1 MIALRPDDPAYPPQL
16 RDLQPNPDPLW
27 VAGDPAVFALPAV
40 AIVGTRRMSP
50 YGERV
55 ATELAGALAAAGIVV
70 VSGLAQGI
78 DTAAHRAS
86 IDRGGRSVA
95 VLGEGLTSHAVAV
108 RGRRRVLATRLE
120 AGGALVSQYAPELP
134 PQGWMFAKR
143 NAIIAAL
150 GAAVVIVEA
159 PFGSGAL
166 ITAADA
172 RSLRRPLYAIPGPL
186 GARGSEGTN
195 GLIANGLATALVDP
209 AVLVA
214 RFGGPL
220 PSTSAPAEVGEP
232 LLELLAFGPADF
244 DDLAR
249 SIGGDRAM
257 VRGRIVALLLDGRIR
272 ETGDGRFSRA
282 ELSSATAVRPLVAP
296 SD

>member
-1 MIALRPDDPAYPPQL
+1 MIALGPDDPRYPPRL
-16 RDLQPNPDPLW
+16 RELGRPPDPLW
-27 VAGDPAVFALPAV
+27 VAGEPAALGLPSV

-55 ATELAGALAAAGIVV
+55 AAEIARALAGAGIVV

-78 DTAAHRAS
+78 DTVAHRTALDS
-86 IDRGGRSVA
+86 GGRGVA
-95 VLGEGLTSHAVAV
+95 VLGEGITSHSVAA
-108 RGRRRVLATRLE
+108 RGRRRVLAARLQ
-120 AGGALVSQYAPELP
+120 ATGALVSQYAPELP

-143 NAIIAAL
+143 NEVIAAL
-150 GAAVVIVEA
+150 AGAVVIVEA

-172 RSLRRPLYAIPGPL
+172 GRLGRSLYAVPGPL

-209 AVLVA
+209 SVLIAQVGCSGA
-214 RFGGPL
+214 LLG
-220 PSTSAPAEVGEP
+220 APARPDEP
-232 LLELLAFGPADF
+232 LLELLAGGPADL

-249 SIGGDRAM
+249 RTGGDRVA
-257 VRGRIVALLLDGRIR
+257 VRARVVGLLLDGRIR
-272 ETGDGRFSRA
+272 ETGDGRYARA
-282 ELSSATAVRPLVAP
+282 
-296 SD
+296 